1 MIRRPPRSPLFPYT
15 TLFRSSP
22 SPPSGEQSEGA
33 GSASMTGSARRVG
46 VRGANEVR
54 AGTAVV
60 LVLAAV
66 LFAVLPVL
74 ADVWYL
80 KGRADLSVK
89 VDPLQAQY
97 HWALGSIEELRR
109 AAALG
114 ETEPGF
120 YVTLGDREL
129 QLGNRA
135 KAQSAYQRALEIDP
149 YYTPATQRLAALR
162 P

>member
-1 MIRRPPRSPLFPYT
+1 VTNHPLSPL
-15 TLFRSSP
+15 
-22 SPPSGEQSEGA
+22 GEQSEGA

-46 VRGANEVR
+46 VRGAKEVR

-66 LFAVLPVL
+66 LFAVFPVL

-80 KGRADLSVK
+80 KGRADLSVN

>member
-1 MIRRPPRSPLFPYT
+1 
-15 TLFRSSP
+15 
-22 SPPSGEQSEGA
+22 
-33 GSASMTGSARRVG
+33 MTGSARRVG
-46 VRGANEVR
+46 VRGAKEVR

-66 LFAVLPVL
+66 LFAVFPVL

-80 KGRADLSVK
+80 KGRAVLSVK

-97 HWALGSIEELRR
+97 HWALGSIDELRR

-135 KAQSAYQRALEIDP
+135 KARSAYQRALEIDP
-149 YYTPATQRLAALR
+149 YYTPAAQRLSALG
-162 P
+162 

>member
-1 MIRRPPRSPLFPYT
+1 
-15 TLFRSSP
+15 
-22 SPPSGEQSEGA
+22 GG
-33 GSASMTGSARRVG
+33 GRRVG
-46 VRGANEVR
+46 GGEAARTLCVFG
-54 AGTAVV
+54 
-60 LVLAAV
+60 LVLAAIA
-66 LFAVLPVL
+66 FAVLPIL

-97 HWALGSIEELRR
+97 HWALGAIEELRR